1 MSIKEI
7 IYILIAYL
15 VGSISWSYII
25 SKVLWKEDIRTK
37 GSGNAGASN
46 MTINHG
52 WKFGILVFLLDFL
65 KAFVMVFL
73 VKNLPLFENLNEN
86 ELLRL
91 KFLAGY
97 AAILGHNFPIW
108 HSFRGGK
115 GTASGVGMAF
125 GLGPVIGLI
134 AGLSVVIIGFTTKYI
149 ALGGVA
155 FWYITAVAS
164 YFIYKNIWI
173 AISFVFM
180 GLLST
185 YLHRKNL
192 RRIFSGEEVAIKKE
206 FDDKDKDLM
215 K

>member
-1 MSIKEI
+1 MSVKEI
-7 IYILIAYL
+7 IYIVAAYL

-25 SKVLWKEDIRTK
+25 AKVLFKEDIRTK

-52 WKFGILVFLLDFL
+52 WKFGIVVFLLDFL

-73 VKNLPLFENLNEN
+73 VNKLPIFQNLSKNDLF
-86 ELLRL
+86 RL
-91 KFLAGY
+91 QILSGY

-108 HSFRGGK
+108 HGFRGGK

-134 AGLSVVIIGFTTKYI
+134 AGLSVVIIGFSTKYI
-149 ALGGVA
+149 ALGGVS
-155 FWYITAVAS
+155 FWFITAIAS
-164 YFIYKNIWI
+164 YFIYKNLWV
-173 AISFVFM
+173 AISFVLM
-180 GLLST
+180 GILST
-185 YLHRKNL
+185 YLHKKNL
-192 RRIFSGEEVAIKKE
+192 RRIFNGEEVAIKKE
-206 FDDKDKDLM
+206 FDENDKDLM